1 MLWTNVK
8 RFMNKL
14 KILDVFYGNKCNL
27 TCVQCD
33 TRSDIFRK
41 GEHDPSLESIKEG
54 VLLASKHFKIESY
67 SLLGGEPLLNL
78 PVVEEILKFIRSF
91 DSTTTIL
98 LPTNG
103 ALISK
108 HFDKLTELISQYRVY
123 LVVCDHFAAF
133 EDRSRSLAIF
143 HAVTELATRIGI
155 PETDP
160 NQFHKNILNFKDPS
174 SDWQSWMRL
183 HREDG
188 AASDSDKYWADE
200 TKGVLLYGQDMFFR
214 HHYFDNLVPKPYAE
228 GNPDASYLHGCC
240 SPFCTY
246 LYDKKLYKCGALGT
260 LKRFLEYHD
269 SVDDTAWQRYLAYKP
284 LDLTQCT
291 DQEVKNFS
299 DSKFKSI
306 PECDM
311 CPSSAKQ
318 YLKVP
323 ETVLPNSKKYVPIS
337 KVD

>member
-1 MLWTNVK
+1 
-8 RFMNKL
+8 MNKL

-54 VLLASKHFKIESY
+54 VLLAAKHFKIESY

-78 PVVEEILKFIRSF
+78 PIVEEILKFIRSF

-103 ALISK
+103 ALINK
-108 HFDKLTELISQYRVY
+108 HLDKLSELISQYRVY

-133 EDRSRSLAIF
+133 EDQSRSATIIDSL
-143 HAVTELATRIGI
+143 VELAARLNIVDT
-155 PETDP
+155 EP
-160 NQFHKNILNFKDPS
+160 NQFHKNILNFKDQS
-174 SDWQSWMRL
+174 TDWQAWLQPRNEIGFNSN
-183 HREDG
+183 G
-188 AASDSDKYWADE
+188 DKYWTDGS
-200 TKGVLLYGQDMFFR
+200 KGISLYGQKMFHK
-214 HHYFDNLVPKPYAE
+214 HHYFNNSTPKPYAE
-228 GNPDASYLHGCC
+228 GKPDDSYLNGCC
-240 SPFCTY
+240 SAFCTY

-269 SVDDTAWQRYLAYKP
+269 SVDDPVWQRYLAYKP

-291 DQEVKNFS
+291 DQEVENFS
-299 DSKFKSI
+299 NTKFKSI

-311 CPSSAKQ
+311 CPSSSKE

-323 ETVLPNSKKYVPIS
+323 ETVLPNSKRYVPIS

>member
-1 MLWTNVK
+1 
-8 RFMNKL
+8 MNKL
-14 KILDVFYGNKCNL
+14 KILDVFYSNKCNL
-27 TCVQCD
+27 TCFQCD

-41 GEHDPSLESIKEG
+41 GEHDPSLESVKQG
-54 VLLASKHFKIESY
+54 VVLASKHFKIESY

-78 PVVEEILKFIRSF
+78 PVVEELIAFIRSF

-103 ALISK
+103 ALIDRHIDQLAK
-108 HFDKLTELISQYRVY
+108 LISTYKVY

-133 EDRSRSLAIF
+133 EDRSRSNAILDSVN
-143 HAVTELATRIGI
+143 ALSRELKLVSS
-155 PETDP
+155 DP
-160 NQFHKNILNFKDPS
+160 NNFHDDILNFKDGSPE
-174 SDWQSWMRL
+174 WQEWLKPRPMDKLSTDT
-183 HREDG
+183 E
-188 AASDSDKYWADE
+188 KYWTDGTVGIFA
-200 TKGVLLYGQDMFFR
+200 YGQEMFQK
-214 HHYFDNLVPKPYAE
+214 HHYFDDTVPKPYAE
-228 GNPDASYLHGCC
+228 GKPDESYLKSCC

-260 LKRFLEYHD
+260 LRKFLEYHNSAQD
-269 SVDDTAWQRYLAYKP
+269 PAWQKYLSYKP

-291 DQEVKNFS
+291 DQEVENFS
-299 DSKFKSI
+299 NTKFKSI

-311 CPSSAKQ
+311 CPSNSKE

-323 ETVLPNSKKYVPIS
+323 ETVLPNSKRYVPIS